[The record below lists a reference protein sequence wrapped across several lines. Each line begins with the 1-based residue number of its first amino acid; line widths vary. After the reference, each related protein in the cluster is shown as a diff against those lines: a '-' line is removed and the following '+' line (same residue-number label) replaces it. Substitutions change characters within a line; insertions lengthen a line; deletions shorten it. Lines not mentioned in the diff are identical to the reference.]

1 MGFLDRI
8 ANITNP
14 SSIDDLKAVINKR
27 TGLARQNRINI
38 IMTPP
43 QAQFLNND
51 WGGLIQQALTG
62 NLGLNDFVNDPRD
75 VALLCE
81 SCSMPGRDIQTQD
94 VQHKMVG
101 QNVKFATGYAVEDV
115 SMTFLLTNDY
125 YLKKVM
131 EKWQNTIVDPNTF
144 NVGYRKDYTS
154 DIIIQQLDQNNR
166 VVYGVKLLEAY
177 PSNVSALTLD
187 NTAADSIQKIT
198 VAFSYRDYKPEGGL
212 NSLISGGK
220 GLLDNVQ
227 KLF

>member
-8 ANITNP
+8 ANVTNP

-27 TGLARQNRINI
+27 TGLARQNRFNI

-43 QAQFLNND
+43 AAQFVNND

-115 SMTFLLTNDY
+115 TMTFLLTNDY

-131 EKWQNTIVDPNTF
+131 EKWQN
-144 NVGYRKDYTS
+144 YCR
-154 DIIIQQLDQNNR
+154 
-166 VVYGVKLLEAY
+166 
-177 PSNVSALTLD
+177 
-187 NTAADSIQKIT
+187 
-198 VAFSYRDYKPEGGL
+198 PE
-212 NSLISGGK
+212 
-220 GLLDNVQ
+220 
-227 KLF
+227 LF